1 MSATQQTWWLF
12 GGVFAILIFASTV
25 GWLLQLRAAPGH
37 AGIANLNARIK
48 AWWVIVGLIG
58 FAFLFGR
65 VGVIVLF
72 GLVSFFA
79 LREFITLT
87 PSRPGDHLSLFLSFF
102 VIIPSQYALIGTSQ
116 YGVFAIFIPPL
127 RDRKTDVLQLANF
140 FLDDMFAY
148 QAKIVIPSTEVQK
161 KIADVL
167 VAGHGGRFHEPR
179 YNLVAYPFATRYQN
193 SNQWLLETLAGALAE
208 GQIGTRGEAQA
219 WLRASGFRPSTL
231 HLPAVERLGARVFRV
246 NVAFDDQPIDRRMAG
261 NIDVVS
267 AESVLDFVLRVDPG
281 ATARVIE
288 VDRGVPGER
297 LP

>member
-1 MSATQQTWWLF
+1 LNQCGTATSALYDD
-12 GGVFAILIFASTV
+12 G
-25 GWLLQLRAAPGH
+25 
-37 AGIANLNARIK
+37 
-48 AWWVIVGLIG
+48 
-58 FAFLFGR
+58 
-65 VGVIVLF
+65 
-72 GLVSFFA
+72 
-79 LREFITLT
+79 
-87 PSRPGDHLSLFLSFF
+87 
-102 VIIPSQYALIGTSQ
+102 
-116 YGVFAIFIPPL
+116 
-127 RDRKTDVLQLANF
+127 LANF

-148 QAKIVIPSTEVQK
+148 QAKIVVPSPEVQK
-161 KIADVL
+161 RIADVL

-208 GQIGTRGEAQA
+208 RPIGSRGEAQA
-219 WLRASGFRPSTL
+219 WLRASGFQPSTL
-231 HLPAVERLGARVFRV
+231 HLPALERLGARVFRV

-288 VDRGVPGER
+288 VDRRGPGGR